1 MMFAIRC
8 ISCTWLFI
16 TLILSY
22 FMATFWFMRS
32 ICSVYYKLVFMPIL
46 KIKILLLY
54 IIHTYT
60 HLLSAPPSHRQGIV
74 WRRQQNFPLG
84 SSAGLSS
91 WPPSD
96 HVVSRSQLCHF
107 LSPYVCSGRLPSAP
121 LWSAQE
127 QRLWVE
133 KERKRWIIGR
143 KVSGSPISG
152 FVL

>member
-16 TLILSY
+16 TFSFSGYILIHKIH
-22 FMATFWFMRS
+22 MQ
-32 ICSVYYKLVFMPIL
+32 CSLQTCFYIYIKNKNIIFVYY
-46 KIKILLLY
+46 
-54 IIHTYT
+54 IHTHT

-74 WRRQQNFPLG
+74 WRQQQNFPLG

-127 QRLWVE
+127 QGLRVE
-133 KERKRWIIGR
+133 KERKRWIIGS
-143 KVSGSPISG
+143 KVSGSLISG